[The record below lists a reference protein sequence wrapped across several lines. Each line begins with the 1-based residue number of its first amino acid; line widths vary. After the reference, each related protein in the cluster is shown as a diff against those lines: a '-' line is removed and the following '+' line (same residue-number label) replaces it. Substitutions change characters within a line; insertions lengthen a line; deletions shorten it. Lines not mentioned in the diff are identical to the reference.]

1 MRRPSGGLRALPMK
15 VVYNFLTMKKSDG
28 VARTTRVQIMRRLSD
43 DVPGQDF
50 IDWAEPLIVDRLA
63 DVYAQTFPHNRL
75 RADTFV
81 ALHARVWC
89 VIIGG
94 DLGRGTRLRREL
106 AAEYAKAHLP
116 QDALLEAD
124 RAVVDELH
132 TVIRQRFRASR
143 HLSAAYVA
151 PLHQAMQQIRTV
163 KMAA

>member
-1 MRRPSGGLRALPMK
+1 MRSH
-15 VVYNFLTMKKSDG
+15 
-28 VARTTRVQIMRRLSD
+28 SD

-50 IDWAEPLIVDRLA
+50 IDWAEPLIVDRLV
-63 DVYAQTFPHNRL
+63 DVYTQMFPHNRL

-94 DLGRGTRLRREL
+94 DAGRGARLRREL
-106 AAEYAKAHLP
+106 TAEYGKAHLP
-116 QDALLEAD
+116 QASLLEAD
-124 RAVVDELH
+124 KAVVEELH
-132 TVIRQRFRASR
+132 AVIRQRFRASR